1 MFIILFYMKKDLN
14 SFDNWVSSTLNT
26 LNDILEWYDT
36 LQLNE
41 T

>member
-26 LNDILEWYDT
+26 LNDILE
-36 LQLNE
+36 
-41 T
+41 

>member
-14 SFDNWVSSTLNT
+14 SFDNSSTLNT